1 MQNLFKKIVTVPF
14 NTLLL
19 IPEKLK
25 LVDDL
30 LYSVHKK
37 FTDID
42 GMHERLI
49 KLKEKI
55 KILSGILYLFYQFL
69 LMKF

>member
-1 MQNLFKKIVTVPF
+1 MQNLFKKIAPF

-30 LYSVHKK
+30 LYSVYKI